1 MNELAKND
9 PNFQLIEDIRTTIYK
24 IGKREGSIEEL
35 KLLLQKDTTGA
46 SYKCFFGTEDQD
58 TSWDNPKGNNLLLLT
73 IAAASSLEEGNKE
86 IAIQLTDII
95 LNDAQDK
102 LKKEKEFAEFINFRY
117 GNGTPEAYNNYSID
131 YDNTPLTLAI
141 KVGLLSVASELV
153 KLQAKVNVS
162 CGYANFSPLHLA
174 VLHYAVN
181 PTDSSNEKL
190 IKELV
195 NNGADI
201 TAKDKYGHTAK
212 GLLEYEGLGIE
223 DLLLFTINN
232 QYLKKV
238 LNPEVG
244 QKYSFKELAKN
255 KLVVDFFADKK
266 FDKFE
271 ANWTN
276 TNLFKQ
282 FLNEKREENGNK
294 YIIARNGIDEEDT
307 SANASEDN
315 FAAAV
320 LHVLGFDTDPNIRE
334 LVNNFSNV
342 LYGIYD
348 LNDANG
354 VLDNPSHR
362 SFVDLSNNS
371 DSLLLEINELAKLL
385 GDVPEH

>member
-1 MNELAKND
+1 MNELTKND

-24 IGKREGSIEEL
+24 IGKRGSIEEL

-73 IAAASSLEEGNKE
+73 IAAAASSLEEGNKE
-86 IAIQLTDII
+86 IARQLTGII
-95 LNDAQDK
+95 LKDAQDK
-102 LKKEKEFAEFINFRY
+102 LQKEEFAEFINFRY

-181 PTDSSNEKL
+181 PTDSSNKKL
-190 IKELV
+190 IEELV
-195 NNGADI
+195 NNGAYI
-201 TAKDKYGHTAK
+201 TAKDEYGHTAK
-212 GLLEYEGLGIE
+212 DLLEYEGLGIE
-223 DLLLFTINN
+223 DFHLFTVND
-232 QYLKKV
+232 QDLKKE

-244 QKYSFKELAKN
+244 RKYSFKELAKN
-255 KLVVDFFADKK
+255 ELVVEFFADKK
-266 FDKFE
+266 FDKFK

-282 FLNEKREENGNK
+282 FLNENREENGNK
-294 YIIARNGIDEEDT
+294 YIIARNGIDEGDT

-320 LHVLGFDTDPNIRE
+320 LHVLGFDTDPIIRK

-348 LNDANG
+348 LNDAING
-354 VLDNPSHR
+354 VLDNLPHR

-371 DSLLLEINELAKLL
+371 DSLEINELAKLL
-385 GDVPEH
+385 GDVSEH

>member
-1 MNELAKND
+1 MNELTKND

-24 IGKREGSIEEL
+24 IGKRGSIEEL

-73 IAAASSLEEGNKE
+73 IAAAASSLEEGNKE
-86 IAIQLTDII
+86 IARQLTGII
-95 LNDAQDK
+95 LKDAQDK
-102 LKKEKEFAEFINFRY
+102 LQKEEFAEFINFRY

-181 PTDSSNEKL
+181 PTDSSNKKL
-190 IKELV
+190 IEELV
-195 NNGADI
+195 NNGAYI
-201 TAKDKYGHTAK
+201 TAKDEYGHTAK
-212 GLLEYEGLGIE
+212 DLLEYEGLGIE
-223 DLLLFTINN
+223 DFHLFTVND
-232 QYLKKV
+232 QDLKKE

-244 QKYSFKELAKN
+244 RKYSFKELAKN
-255 KLVVDFFADKK
+255 ELVVEFFADKK
-266 FDKFE
+266 FDKFK

-282 FLNEKREENGNK
+282 FLNENREENGNK
-294 YIIARNGIDEEDT
+294 
-307 SANASEDN
+307 S
-315 FAAAV
+315 
-320 LHVLGFDTDPNIRE
+320 
-334 LVNNFSNV
+334 
-342 LYGIYD
+342 
-348 LNDANG
+348 
-354 VLDNPSHR
+354 
-362 SFVDLSNNS
+362 
-371 DSLLLEINELAKLL
+371 
-385 GDVPEH
+385 